1 MARRVLD
8 RKKLRSEAEAVESA
22 EAKGVKVKKTAKSK
36 EKEPK
41 DPSAVKVK
49 KVRAKK
55 VKLPPRMR
63 ARWCIF
69 DGGMKQVAL
78 FDYNQLSTAK
88 ARLAE
93 YLEKK
98 PSYFMQLVK
107 EPLPVSE
114 LEQGAS

>member
-8 RKKLRSEAEAVESA
+8 RKKLRTEADAVA
-22 EAKGVKVKKTAKSK
+22 TAKAKDVKVKKTRKTK
-36 EKEPK
+36 EVDPK
-41 DPSAVKVK
+41 AAVLPKVK

-63 ARWCIF
+63 VRWCIY
-69 DGGMKQVAL
+69 DGGMKPMAM
-78 FDYNQLSTAK
+78 FDYNQHAAAK

-98 PSYFMQLVK
+98 PGYFMQLVK
-107 EPLPVSE
+107 ELFPVTE
-114 LEQGAS
+114 TEQAAT